1 MGVDVYLLLG
11 SNIGDREAN
20 LKRACE
26 LIRDEVSTDIT
37 QSHLY
42 ETAAWGKTDQAA
54 FLNQAIMI
62 QTDTEPL
69 VLLTLL
75 KNIEKKVG
83 RVDTEK
89 WGPRVIDIDIL
100 FYGSEVIQ
108 APELQVPHPYL
119 PVRRFAL
126 LPMSEIAEDLMHP
139 VLKKTIEELLKLC
152 PDTSEVKLYP

>member
-42 ETAAWGKTDQAA
+42 VTAAWGKTDQAA
-54 FLNQAIMI
+54 FLNQAIMT

-69 VLLTLL
+69 VLLALL

-100 FYGSEVIQ
+100 FYGSEIIQ

-126 LPMSEIAEDLMHP
+126 LPMAEIAGDLMHP
-139 VLKKTIEELLKLC
+139 VLKKTIKELLKLC

>member
-126 LPMSEIAEDLMHP
+126 LPMSEIAGDLMHP